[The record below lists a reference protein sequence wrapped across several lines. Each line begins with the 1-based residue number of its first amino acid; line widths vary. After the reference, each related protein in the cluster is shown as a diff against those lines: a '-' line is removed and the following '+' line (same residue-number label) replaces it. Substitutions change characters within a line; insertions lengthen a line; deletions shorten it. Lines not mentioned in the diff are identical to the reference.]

1 MSKADDFGKHPPP
14 TTKATNKNNI
24 WITDNTKDTLLD
36 VEDYI
41 SQKDKDNPS
50 ERFIKFIDYFLK
62 NHKNIDVLEVA
73 SGSGNLTRYLL
84 PYLNE
89 RNLNTYWSSDISPPF
104 LDYQQKYLKQ
114 QNILTNN
121 CKFIQIDANDIC
133 FNESTFDVIVGSSC
147 LHHFLHY
154 EKTLEQCYKV
164 LKPGGIAIFAE
175 PIRTGNQ
182 PVWLMIS
189 LIAEFD
195 KQSNNPIFN
204 DSIYKR
210 MHGFGDGCNYLLNL
224 KKNKNYAQLSKY
236 EDKYQFSMGGM
247 RTLSKEIGFS
257 KFVPLID
264 IDNKCQDYFPKIEN
278 FITQIE
284 LYMGLIIKNWKFDS
298 KFMHIV
304 KRVYDLM
311 INPFVGDDFSC
322 LYTSFCFV
330 K

>member
-1 MSKADDFGKHPPP
+1 MSLVQSFDNHPIP
-14 TTKATNKNNI
+14 TVPTINKNNI
-24 WITDNTKDTLLD
+24 WITDSSKDTLLD

-41 SQKDKDNPS
+41 SQKDNDDPS
-50 ERFIKFIDYFLK
+50 DRFIKFTDYFLK
-62 NHKNIDVLEVA
+62 NKNIDVLEVA

-84 PYLNE
+84 PYLNTK
-89 RNLNTYWSSDISPPF
+89 NLNTYWSSDISPPF
-104 LDYQQKYLKQ
+104 LEYQDKYLKQ
-114 QNILTNN
+114 KNIPTDN
-121 CKFIQIDANDIC
+121 CKFIQIDANNIC
-133 FNESTFDVIVGSSC
+133 FTESTFDLVVGSSC

-182 PVWLMIS
+182 PIWLMIS
-189 LIAEFD
+189 LMADFD
-195 KQSNNPIFN
+195 KQSKTPIFN
-204 DSIYKR
+204 ENIYRR

-224 KKNKNYAQLSKY
+224 KKNNNYEQLSKY

-247 RTLSKEIGFS
+247 KTLSNKIGFS

-264 IDNKCQDYFPKIEN
+264 VDEKCTDYFPTMKS

-284 LYMGLIIKNWKFDS
+284 LYMGLIIKNWKFNP
-298 KFMHIV
+298 KFMNIV
-304 KRVYDLM
+304 ERVYNLM
-311 INPFVGDDFSC
+311 VKPFTGDDHCC